1 MKSLKSILFFLLC
14 LPWVHLHAQNLP
26 SEYLFKKL
34 ENNRN
39 LSNNNVQTILKDDM
53 GFVWFGTAHG
63 LNRFDGTRIRTF
75 YSDAIDSTTLS
86 NNSITK
92 IYKGPENNLWI
103 KDVNSGFTIYLPE
116 IETFNRNITKFSQK
130 YGLKSDKIKF
140 IYEDLKGRFW
150 FGHPFEGIS
159 VFDPSTNKTAFLT
172 QNSKD
177 TNSLRFNNVSSISQ
191 SPKGEIWVA
200 YQNGAIDVLDEN
212 NFKVLRRYQIDSF
225 IDPALSHEVQ
235 IFIDSDGDAWL
246 YFPDQAFGL
255 AHIAHGQHT
264 IRYINDKTGPIRLN
278 NNLIKDLIEYR
289 PGELWIATDHG
300 GINVF
305 DKNRLEVKYLTHD
318 PDANQSISANAVFT
332 LYKDNNDIVWIGTH
346 KQGINYYHQG
356 MLRFSHI
363 RRSSSKDSSLPY
375 NDLNAFV
382 EDKHGNLYI
391 GTNGAGLIYH
401 DRQKGAYKTFVH
413 DPHNPNSIAGD
424 VIVDLKIDSD
434 GILWIG
440 TYMNGLSRFDGK
452 NFRNYTHD
460 PKDPKSLSDINVWKI
475 YEDQKKRLWIGTL
488 RAGLNLLDKETDSF
502 IRFPVNAPSLP
513 LNNRYVSSFAE
524 DMEGN
529 LWVGGGYGIDVIN
542 VDTKYHRYFSA
553 LDERSGL
560 KGNSISELIR
570 DSRGIMWVTTSQGLN
585 YFDKETDRFVAYNS
599 AGGLASD
606 FLISILEDC
615 DNNFWISSQKGLSYA
630 SVDRNSKPY
639 NISFQNFDERDGL
652 QAAFFNKNTALKT
665 TAGEF
670 IFGGPNGY
678 NIFTSGNFDFSPK
691 EIKILFTDFQLFN
704 KPVEIGLR
712 QEGRKILDKSITSTE
727 QITLKHN
734 ENIFTLEFSA
744 LNLIHTDKLN
754 FRYKLVG
761 FNDDW
766 ITLSEPPYRITYT
779 NLDPGSYQL
788 IIQPATYDDNRNHEE
803 YAMMINISAPFWQTP
818 LAYLIYFLMAIIL
831 MYVGRKKILFQEREK
846 FKRIE
851 ERREA
856 RRIQELDKL
865 KTKFFTNIS
874 HEFRTP
880 LTLILAPIEKL
891 FKGNPSEEEARQY
904 MTLQKNAKRLLQL
917 VNQLLDIKNIEKGG
931 LVFNPSEG
939 DIISFVRDTVDA
951 FADLSE
957 NKHINLRFES
967 NASSLSCQFDA
978 DKLEKIIFN
987 LLSNAFKFTPDE
999 GDIIVKSRFE
1009 DIDGVFGKLFL
1020 SFSDTG
1026 IGISEIALPK
1036 IFDRYYTSENEEKI
1050 LNQGSGIGLSLAL
1063 EFAKIHDGDIQ
1074 VSSKEGVGSEFI
1086 VMLKLPYQASKIK
1099 WTDQVEEQT
1108 EALVE
1113 EEGVI
1118 ISPNGTPL
1126 ILLVED
1132 NDEFR
1137 NYLSDFLSTD
1147 YQIITASNGKEG
1159 VDKAFQNLPDL
1170 IISDLMM
1177 PQMNGVTLCQLIKK
1191 DIKTSHIPV
1200 ILLTARNSEEKHLE
1214 GLNSGCNLYITK
1226 PFNFDILLSS
1236 IRNLLSERERLQK
1249 HYRKIISVNSSEHE
1263 IESLDDQL
1271 IQKAIGIVEN
1281 HLEEPEFSVEQMSKE
1296 LGMSRGQLYKK
1307 LSSLTAKSPVEFI
1320 RLIRLQRAA
1329 QLLKKSQLT
1338 IAEIAY
1344 KVGYNNAKYFSKH
1357 FKEAYGVLPS
1367 AYAAKKDSVIE

>member
-1 MKSLKSILFFLLC
+1 MKFCKSILFFLLC
-14 LPWVHLHAQNLP
+14 LPWVHVHAQTSP
-26 SEYLFKKL
+26 TEYLFKKL
-34 ENNRN
+34 ENNKS
-39 LSNNNVQTILKDDM
+39 LSNSNVQTILKDNT

-75 YSDAIDSTTLS
+75 YSDVIDTTTLS

-92 IYKGPENNLWI
+92 IYNGPENNLWI
-103 KDVNSGFTIYLPE
+103 RDINLGFTVYLSDNE
-116 IETFNRNITKFSQK
+116 IFDRNITTFAQR
-130 YGLKSDKIKF
+130 YGLKSDKVKF
-140 IYEDLKGRFW
+140 VYEDLKGRFW

-159 VFDPSTNKTAFLT
+159 VYDPAKHKTTFLT

-177 TNSLRFNNVSSISQ
+177 ANSLGFNNVSSISQ
-191 SPKGEIWVA
+191 GPIGETWIA
-200 YQNGAIDVLDEN
+200 YQNGAIDVMDDN
-212 NFKVLRRYQIDSF
+212 TFKVLRRYRLESF
-225 IDPALSHEVQ
+225 IDPAISHEVEV
-235 IFIDSDGDAWL
+235 FVDSDADAWL
-246 YFPDQAFGL
+246 YFPDQAYGL
-255 AHIAHGQHT
+255 VHIDHAHNNIT
-264 IRYINDKTGPIRLN
+264 YINDKSSPIKLN
-278 NNLIKDLIEYR
+278 NNLVKNLIEYK

-300 GINVF
+300 GINIV
-305 DKNRLEVKYLTHD
+305 DKKRKEVKYLTHD
-318 PDANQSISANAVFT
+318 PDVNQSLSANAIFS
-332 LYKDNNDIVWIGTH
+332 LYKDDDDIVWIGTH

-356 MLRFSHI
+356 MLRFTHI

-382 EDKHGNLYI
+382 EDSQGNLYI

-401 DRQKGAYKTFVH
+401 DRQKGTYKKYVH
-413 DPHNPNSIAGD
+413 DPNNRNSLAGD
-424 VIVDLKIDSD
+424 VIVELKIDSE

-452 NFRNYTHD
+452 NFKNYTHD
-460 PKDPKSLSDINVWKI
+460 PKDPTSLSDINVWKI

-488 RAGLNLLDKETDSF
+488 RAGLNLLDKTNDSF
-502 IRFPVNAPSLP
+502 IRFPVNDPSLP

-524 DMEGN
+524 DMDGN

-542 VDTKYHRYFSA
+542 FETNYHRYFSA
-553 LDERSGL
+553 LDEKSGL
-560 KGNSISELIR
+560 KGNSISDLLL
-570 DSRGIMWVTTSQGLN
+570 DSKGKMWVTTSQGLN
-585 YFDKETDRFVAYNS
+585 YFDKETNRFVSYDS
-599 AGGLASD
+599 EGGLASD

-630 SVDRNSKPY
+630 SVERSSKPF
-639 NISFQNFDERDGL
+639 NVSFQNFDERDGL

-665 TAGEF
+665 SAGEF

-691 EIKILFTDFQLFN
+691 EIKVLITDFQLFN
-704 KPVEIGLR
+704 KPVEIGYR
-712 QEGRKILDKSITSTE
+712 QEGRKILDKSITKTNN
-727 QITLKHN
+727 ITLKHN

-744 LNLIHTDKLN
+744 LNLIHTDKLS
-754 FRYKLVG
+754 FRYKLTG
-761 FNDDW
+761 FNEDW

-779 NLDPGSYQL
+779 NLDPGSYKL
-788 IIQPATYDDNRNHEE
+788 IIQPTTYDGNWNHEE

-818 LAYLIYFLMAIIL
+818 LAYLLYTIVAVII
-831 MYVGRKKILFQEREK
+831 MYLGRKKILYQEREK
-846 FKRIE
+846 FKRRE

-880 LTLILAPIEKL
+880 LTLILAPIEKM
-891 FKGNPSEEEARQY
+891 FKSNPSEEEARQY

-931 LVFNPSEG
+931 LVFNPNEG
-939 DIISFVRDTVDA
+939 DIVAFVRETVEA

-957 NKHINLRFES
+957 NKHINLTFES
-967 NASSLSCQFDA
+967 DVSSLSCQFDA

-987 LLSNAFKFTPDE
+987 LLSNAFKFTPNDGE
-999 GDIIVKSRFE
+999 IIVKSTFE
-1009 DIDGVFGKLFL
+1009 EIDGMFGNLYL
-1020 SFSDTG
+1020 SFKDTG
-1026 IGISEIALPK
+1026 IGIPKTALNK

-1063 EFAKIHDGDIQ
+1063 EFAKIHDGDIK
-1074 VSSKEGVGSEFI
+1074 VTSEEGVGSEFT
-1086 VMLKLPYQASKIK
+1086 VVLKLPYQQSQIK
-1099 WTDQVEEQT
+1099 WTDQKEDQM
-1108 EALVE
+1108 EAPME
-1113 EEGVI
+1113 EEEFAN
-1118 ISPNGTPL
+1118 SDNGKPL
-1126 ILLVED
+1126 LLLVED

-1137 NYLSDFLSTD
+1137 NYLSDFLTSD
-1147 YQIITASNGKEG
+1147 YQVITASNGKEG
-1159 VDKAFQNLPDL
+1159 LEKAFQKLPDL

-1177 PQMNGVTLCQLIKK
+1177 PQMNGVTLCQQIKK

-1226 PFNFDILLSS
+1226 PFNFGILLSS

-1271 IQKAIGIVEN
+1271 IQKAIAIVEN

-1329 QLLKKSQLT
+1329 QLLNKSQLT

-1367 AYAAKKDSVIE
+1367 AYAAKKHSIKE